1 MRDSQAGV
9 PRPPSQFNDEWWFVN
24 AYDLSQITLGCKDFL
39 SKSNILDLES
49 NFLDAI
55 SLGTL
60 YLVFIQRDHTKY
72 VLAWILLFFLVQGIF
87 IL

>member
-1 MRDSQAGV
+1 M
-9 PRPPSQFNDEWWFVN
+9 N
-24 AYDLSQITLGCKDFL
+24 AYDLSQITLDCKDFL